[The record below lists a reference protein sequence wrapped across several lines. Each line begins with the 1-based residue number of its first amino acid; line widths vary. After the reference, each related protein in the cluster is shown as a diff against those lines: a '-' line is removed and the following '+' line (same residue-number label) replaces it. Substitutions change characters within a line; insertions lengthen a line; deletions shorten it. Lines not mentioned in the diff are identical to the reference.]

1 MTDQHG
7 GRTGG
12 TVEVEASAAAREPAP
27 STSSPSASAAE
38 PCLAVSG
45 DAAADSEAVTGPP
58 EAAVLLAHLAAG
70 GDPFD
75 LVERPDWFSYTAF
88 DTFERCPRRYALR
101 YLCRQPEQPIV
112 WPAAEFG
119 AAAHAAFEAFTRER
133 RERAALGEPP
143 PTRAELGGWLRE
155 AFDRTSLASAP
166 DAEWWLARAQP
177 MLDLF
182 WSGEQ
187 PAEEG
192 AEQPV
197 DRSTEEASIAT
208 ASSASGDGPA
218 DSDSSDVASVRSV
231 AGFPDTIGEE
241 MRFGLDLELDE
252 ESSVR
257 VTGFIDRVDRLPS
270 GEVEVIDYKS
280 GNGWSGGAAGSLQL
294 AIYALGCRDALGLG
308 RPSSVSLYFVEAG
321 LRARAERT
329 DRELDDLRLDL
340 SARARAIRSSTFAPT
355 PGDRNCRW
363 CEFAAE
369 CDATATKAAHEN
381 RLADAA
387 RRDVPWLEPGGRQ
400 WTRNQPRPRG

>member
-12 TVEVEASAAAREPAP
+12 TVEVEASTAARNPAP
-27 STSSPSASAAE
+27 STSPSASAAE
-38 PCLAVSG
+38 PCLPVSG
-45 DAAADSEAVTGPP
+45 NSTADSEVVTGPP
-58 EAAVLLAHLAAG
+58 DAAVFLAHLAAG
-70 GDPFD
+70 ADPFD
-75 LVERPDWFSYTAF
+75 LVQRPDWFSYTAF
-88 DTFERCPRRYALR
+88 DTFARCPRRYALR
-101 YLCRQPEQPIV
+101 YLCRQPEQLII

-119 AAAHAAFEAFTRER
+119 AAAHAAFETFTRER
-133 RERAALGEPP
+133 RERAARGEPP
-143 PTRAELGGWLRE
+143 PTRADLGGFFRE
-155 AFDRTSLASAP
+155 AFGRTSLVSGP
-166 DAEWWLARAQP
+166 DPESWLARAQP

-187 PAEEG
+187 PVEH
-192 AEQPV
+192 
-197 DRSTEEASIAT
+197 STEEASIAT
-208 ASSASGDGPA
+208 ANSASGDGPA
-218 DSDSSDVASVRSV
+218 SPAASAVAPVRSV

-241 MRFGLDLELDE
+241 MRFGLALELDK

-308 RPSSVSLYFVEAG
+308 RPASVGLYFVEAG

-329 DRELDDLRLDL
+329 DRELDGLRLDL
-340 SARARAIRSSTFAPT
+340 AARARAIRSSTFAPT

-369 CDATATKAAHEN
+369 CDAAATE
-381 RLADAA
+381 A
-387 RRDVPWLEPGGRQ
+387 R
-400 WTRNQPRPRG
+400 